1 MEPQR
6 PISRK
11 HIWKYST
18 QAPPKKERDAVTT
31 EEPLEIW
38 VLTGPMSQPSARHLL
53 TTMRTPGSD
62 YALAAG
68 LLYAEGMIEKAQ
80 DIVKMR
86 WKTEPEHPL
95 YNVLEVR
102 LAPDIEPNW
111 SQFQRF
117 QTSVSSC
124 GLCGRQ
130 NIAAL
135 KTNLTP
141 QWQTSWQ
148 VTSSVIYTL
157 NQQLKEAQPAF
168 KRTGGIHAAALF
180 DRQGHLLGLEED
192 IGRHNAVDKLVGRA
206 LLEDRLPLN
215 QCVLLS
221 SGRSSFEV
229 IQKSLRAHI
238 PVVVAIG
245 APSSLAVELSE
256 AYGQTLIG
264 FLRHDRFNAYSGIER
279 IST

>member
-11 HIWKYST
+11 HIWKFNAHT
-18 QAPPKKERDAVTT
+18 PKQRERDALTT

-38 VLTGPMSQPSARHLL
+38 VLTGPVGRPSIRHLL

-68 LLYAEGMIEKAQ
+68 LLYAEGLIEKAQ

-86 WKTEPEHPL
+86 WKTEPAQPL

-102 LAPDIEPNW
+102 LSPKIEPDW

-130 NIAAL
+130 NIEAL
-135 KTNLTP
+135 RQSLTP
-141 QWQTSWQ
+141 QRQTSWQ
-148 VTSSVIYTL
+148 VSASVIYTL
-157 NQQLKEAQPAF
+157 NAQLRQAQSAF

-180 DRQGHLLGLEED
+180 DKQGQCLGLEED
-192 IGRHNAVDKLVGRA
+192 IGRHNAIDKLVGRA
-206 LLEDRLPLN
+206 LLEQRLPLN
-215 QCVLLS
+215 ESILLS

-238 PVVVAIG
+238 PMVAAIG

-264 FLRHDRFNAYSGIER
+264 FLRHDSFNAYCGVER
-279 IST
+279 ISS